1 MDQGAWLRIVYVRAG
16 LGWAEQQGRNQK
28 AFKPC
33 LKCFC
38 VDHQQFCHS
47 TCSKKKKKKSLEFE
61 KELLV
66 QRLYQGCSHWQYLL
80 RQLGLLLI
88 SFQDPACYITQNISM
103 KMDKIGR

>member
-16 LGWAEQQGRNQK
+16 LGWAARQESESLQTMPEMFLRGSSAILSQYL
-28 AFKPC
+28 F
-33 LKCFC
+33 
-38 VDHQQFCHS
+38 
-47 TCSKKKKKKSLEFE
+47 KKKKKKSLEFE

>member
-1 MDQGAWLRIVYVRAG
+1 MPEMFLRGSSAILSQY
-16 LGWAEQQGRNQK
+16 L
-28 AFKPC
+28 F
-33 LKCFC
+33 
-38 VDHQQFCHS
+38 
-47 TCSKKKKKKSLEFE
+47 KKKKKKSLEFE